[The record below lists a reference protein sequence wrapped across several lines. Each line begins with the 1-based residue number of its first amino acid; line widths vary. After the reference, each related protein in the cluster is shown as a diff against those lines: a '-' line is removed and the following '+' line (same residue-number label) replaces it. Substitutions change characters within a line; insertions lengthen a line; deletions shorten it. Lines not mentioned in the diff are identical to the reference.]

1 MSIPFPNNGGNN
13 FNLVF
18 KTLIDKHKIALTEWH
33 KTEIQY
39 YFQMRHHKMTM
50 YNGIVVYGIMT
61 LTLMLQLVAVVTQEL
76 QHLFI

>member
-39 YFQMRHHKMTM
+39 YTIELLFRNTELVVKKGGDLIREKDFLLK
-50 YNGIVVYGIMT
+50 YN
-61 LTLMLQLVAVVTQEL
+61 QL
-76 QHLFI
+76 